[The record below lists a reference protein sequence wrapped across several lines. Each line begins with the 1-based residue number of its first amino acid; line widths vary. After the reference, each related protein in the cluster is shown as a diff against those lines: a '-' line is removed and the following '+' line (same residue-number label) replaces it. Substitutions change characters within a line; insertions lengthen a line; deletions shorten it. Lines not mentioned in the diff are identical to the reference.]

1 MSSGSSGGRPGFA
14 RYFRIALPA
23 LAALLVLACPA
34 VAKPA
39 KPPEP
44 YQLAP
49 WKDDLFQYPRILDT
63 QFDGDYLEV
72 EYSRPRDLY
81 ARDVERG
88 AKVDPK
94 YVSLDTQ
101 AVEGTFT
108 LDTDAGPVKYIGV
121 GATAGG
127 AKAIVIFVHGFGAG
141 MAAGANDW
149 IHGGNFNRL
158 KNLMMRNGGVY
169 LSAGFSDFKAA
180 GTAEIK
186 ALVLDQR
193 KRSPDAPVFLLC
205 GSAGGGICWRLI
217 YDHDINPLL
226 GGVAFLDAD
235 MVEGYVKAAAVM
247 PQAERVPIHI
257 SSSREDTVLG
267 WRSQLKF
274 FKKMKAVVP
283 DYPIRYVLFSAGTHG
298 LSLRMTDWRVTL
310 NWMLAEREK
319 WLQPQE
325 KTKD

>member
-1 MSSGSSGGRPGFA
+1 MSSTTAGGHDKSWLGC
-14 RYFRIALPA
+14 A
-23 LAALLVLACPA
+23 LAFVLFTALCASA
-34 VAKPA
+34 MAAQKPA
-39 KPPEP
+39 TP

-49 WKDDLFQYPRILDT
+49 WKDELFQYPRILDS
-63 QFDGDYLEV
+63 QYDGDYLEV

-88 AKVDPK
+88 TRVDPK

-101 AVEGTFT
+101 AVEGPFT
-108 LDTDAGPVKYIGV
+108 LDTGVGAVKYIGV
-121 GATAGG
+121 GATGGG
-127 AKAIVIFVHGFGAG
+127 AKAIVVFVHGLGAG

-158 KNLMMRNGGVY
+158 KNLTMRNGGVY
-169 LSAGFSDFKAA
+169 LSAGFSDFKAK

-186 ALVLDQR
+186 ALVLDQVA
-193 KRSPDAPVFLLC
+193 RSPGAPVFLLC
-205 GSAGGGICWRLI
+205 GSAGGGICWRLL
-217 YDHDINPLL
+217 YDREVNPLL
-226 GGVAFLDAD
+226 GGIAFLDAE
-235 MVEGYVKAAAVM
+235 MVEGYVKAAAAI
-247 PQAERVPIHI
+247 PLAERVPIQI
-257 SSSREDTVLG
+257 SSSREDTIVG

-274 FKKMKAVVP
+274 FKKMKATVP

-319 WLQPQE
+319 
-325 KTKD
+325 